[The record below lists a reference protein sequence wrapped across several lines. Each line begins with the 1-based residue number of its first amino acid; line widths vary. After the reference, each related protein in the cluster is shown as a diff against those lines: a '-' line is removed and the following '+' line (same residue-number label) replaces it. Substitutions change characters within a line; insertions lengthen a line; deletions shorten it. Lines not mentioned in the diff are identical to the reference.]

1 MREYGLSEGSQ
12 PAQISSTHQLSLAS
26 VLQPTMRHV
35 VYRNIA
41 MYRIVV
47 NSETIERIV
56 NRTDLSRG
64 DIAQRLRRHD
74 RTLPEQRLLPRH

>member
-1 MREYGLSEGSQ
+1 
-12 PAQISSTHQLSLAS
+12 
-26 VLQPTMRHV
+26 
-35 VYRNIA
+35 